1 MKLYAMAEHR
11 QAYAG
16 WCARNGVKQNHAVF
30 VRTLDQLQDLSLDHS
45 QFIFVD
51 GWERNKQRDQLL
63 AAYGAATLNN
73 RKDAA

>member
-16 WCARNGVKQNHAVF
+16 WCSRNGVKQNHAVF
-30 VRTLDQLQDLSLDHS
+30 VTTLDQMRGLSLTHE

-51 GWERNKQRDQLL
+51 GWEKNPNRIELL
-63 AAYGAATLNN
+63 AAYGAATMNK
-73 RKDAA
+73 RMERE